1 MKKSYLIYA
10 LAIIIL
16 SLIYTNDNAQQ
27 QPNYTRINADSLFLE
42 NDERYIT
49 TTNDSFTN
57 QSLKDHI
64 TLVFFGYTN
73 CPDFCP
79 DTLIKMSTLFKSL
92 NKYNENKKLQLLFIS
107 IDPKDKTEVIKK
119 YVEYFDKDFI
129 GMSMDENNLEQLIKK
144 TGVYAKK
151 VSSDAGMDFY
161 DHTGAIFYVGQNAKI
176 LGIYTPPIVND
187 LINKD
192 IVRALK

>member
-1 MKKSYLIYA
+1 MNLKDLILIVA
-10 LAIIIL
+10 LLIIHPPFL
-16 SLIYTNDNAQQ
+16 SAMPDVNKAL
-27 QPNYTRINADSLFLE
+27 SEVEF
-42 NDERYIT
+42 
-49 TTNDSFTN
+49 
-57 QSLKDHI
+57 QSLESENIKLTKYKGKVI
-64 TLVFFGYTN
+64 LLFFGYTN

-79 DTLIKMSTLFKSL
+79 DTLIKMSALFKSL

-161 DHTGAIFYVGQNAKI
+161 DHTGAIFYVGQNAKV